1 MLERLW
7 KCLPLLSSRTPHNHI
22 MYNYFIVSDYIRK
35 TIAADNQPQ
44 IINIKAIRNKSPVLW
59 HFTLLGNPNCWR
71 WIHLGFCIFFL
82 PIFSCH
88 YKKKN
93 AGCRIPLVLFLPS
106 FVASLHIPN
115 VFPRFFLN
123 FFRCFCPLGY
133 ITTTKVTIQSRLPA
147 YFQFRLFLLSW
158 LLLLLYA
165 KIFLIL
171 FHCACGC

>member
-71 WIHLGFCIFFL
+71 WIHLGFCIFFFANL
-82 PIFSCH
+82 QLSLQKKKRWVQNSLGFVSAFVRSFSTYSKRFSKIFS
-88 YKKKN
+88 KLF
-93 AGCRIPLVLFLPS
+93 PMFLPAGIHYNNKS
-106 FVASLHIPN
+106 YN
-115 VFPRFFLN
+115 
-123 FFRCFCPLGY
+123 
-133 ITTTKVTIQSRLPA
+133 TVTFA
-147 YFQFRLFLLSW
+147 CLFS
-158 LLLLLYA
+158 
-165 KIFLIL
+165 I
-171 FHCACGC
+171 